1 MTGHRRN
8 ESGDP
13 DRKPSDPI
21 EDIDRLLRS
30 VRFSPRASLGP
41 ELWGALPQGGS
52 LRGGPATSSWS
63 IAVMLAATLL
73 LGAIITVFW
82 QAVLPQIRVSTI
94 DRCCFDLDGG
104 GDADDGIAVTTRAG
118 ENVRR
123 LTIYEDR
130 DHSGTLTAADTIRF
144 TRGKDPIVTP
154 VLSAGL
160 GVKKICCLDYDG
172 GGKSDDGLLIIGTA
186 PDKIAAAAIFENDGP
201 MLPVLR

>member
-1 MTGHRRN
+1 MTDHRHP
-8 ESGDP
+8 GDEGPGRKSP
-13 DRKPSDPI
+13 DSI

-41 ELWGALPQGGS
+41 ELWGARPQGGS
-52 LRGGPATSSWS
+52 LRDGPAASSWS
-63 IAVMLAATLL
+63 IGVMLAATLL
-73 LGAIITVFW
+73 LGAAVTIFW
-82 QAVLPQIRVSTI
+82 QAVLPNLRVSTI

-118 ENVRR
+118 ETVRR

-130 DHSGTLTAADTIRF
+130 DHSGTLTAADTVRF

-160 GVKKICCLDYDG
+160 GVKKLCCLDYDG
-172 GGKSDDGLLIIGTA
+172 GGKSDDGLLIIGSA
-186 PDKIAAAAIFENDGP
+186 PDKIAAAAIFENDGQ